1 MGVTDSA
8 SPMLLFDAHLD
19 LALNAVDWNRNLER
33 SVSEMRAAEAGMTDP
48 GRGTNTVSFEELRTA
63 GVRLCVS
70 TLLARREPNVDH
82 SFGWTTYET
91 CNAMAHAH
99 LAWHRAMERRG
110 LLRMIR
116 TKRDL
121 DAHVQTVREGEGP
134 LGFVLSM
141 ECGDAV
147 LDPDQIEEWH
157 EAGLRAIGITHY
169 GVNRYGGG
177 TATDVPLHPDAFPLL
192 RNIERLGMALDLTHL
207 SDPAFWQALEAFG
220 GRVIGSHQNS
230 RKWANWQRQW
240 SDEQMKAV
248 IDRDGVIG
256 AACDAIMLQEDWV
269 RGKSRREVTL
279 ERVVDNI
286 DHVCQLAGNARH
298 AGIGSDLDGG
308 YGSEQTP
315 ADLETIADLRRMP
328 DLLGR
333 RGYPA
338 ADVEAIMH
346 GNWIRFFSQ
355 SLPD

>member
-1 MGVTDSA
+1 MNA
-8 SPMLLFDAHLD
+8 MEAPPKLLFDAHLD
-19 LALNAVDWNRNLER
+19 LALNAVDWNRNLEL
-33 SVSEMRAAEAGMTDP
+33 SVAEMRAAEQGMTEP
-48 GRGTNTVSFEELRTA
+48 GRGTNTISFPELRKA

-91 CNAMAHAH
+91 CYAMAHAH

-116 TKRDL
+116 TKSDL
-121 DAHVQTVREGEGP
+121 AAAVAGNEAADQP
-134 LGFVLSM
+134 LGFILSM

-147 LDPDQIEEWH
+147 LDPDQIMEWH
-157 EAGLRAIGITHY
+157 AAGLRAIGITHY

-177 TATDVPLHPDAFPLL
+177 TATEAPLHADALPLL
-192 RNIERLGMALDLTHL
+192 KNIERLGMVLDLTHL
-207 SDPAFWQALEAFG
+207 SDPAFWQALDSFG

-230 RKWANWQRQW
+230 RRWADWQRQW
-240 SDEQMKAV
+240 PDEQMKAV
-248 IDRDGVIG
+248 IARGGVIG
-256 AACDAIMLQEDWV
+256 AACDAVMLQDGWV

-308 YGSEQTP
+308 YGCEQTP
-315 ADLETIADLRRMP
+315 KDLDTIADLVRIP
-328 DLLGR
+328 ELLAK
-333 RGYPA
+333 RGYSTS
-338 ADVEAIMH
+338 DVDGIMH
-346 GNWIRFFSQ
+346 GNWIRLFGE
-355 SLPD
+355 SLPE